1 MAQQTTSD
9 ARHRQLLEAI
19 SDVQS
24 IYIGGGQSA
33 NASFER
39 LLDILLEITGSEY
52 GFVGEVVG
60 VGDGVNPWMRTRAVT
75 DISWDEASR
84 TLFKGSGQDGVMEFT
99 NTELLFAPVLRTHK
113 PVIANSAKGDP
124 LDVKLPAGH
133 PPIYAFTALPM
144 MSGDELLGIA
154 GVANREGGYDAE
166 LAQFLTPLTNT
177 IGAFI
182 KARRLDEAARAS
194 QDRLEHSESR
204 YALAV
209 EGTGAGIWEWDS
221 VAETLYW
228 SKRLLEI
235 MGLPETYQPPSSK
248 AGLDFMHPADRERYQ
263 TAIWRHLE
271 DGTPLRERLRVRH
284 ADGRWIYVESHGQAE
299 KVESGAPRR
308 MVGTLLDVSEIAEA
322 ESRALKAGLTAE
334 VAVNSAHMG
343 QWWYSLDDDSLSLDT
358 RCAALLGRPDLEKKT
373 LSLKEFQALVEVQD
387 RGQVAQTLN
396 EVLASQDGRI
406 SVAYRIVRADGDL
419 VWLQVDGAVIR
430 RDDSGRPLEMTG
442 IAADQTPLRKAEQ
455 EANEHRRLYELAI
468 KGSDLAVFDLDFQAD
483 RLFASSGYY
492 EMTGNPQPTNQ
503 RRIADFLEAVHPD
516 DLAGVQKTL
525 REPVVAPGTP
535 GPHKQHQV
543 FRLRHRDGHYLW
555 IEGVG
560 EVLCAP
566 DGRPERMSGTLRNI
580 TEKLRI
586 EHEARQAGLRAQ
598 MALRVA
604 GLGVWELDVANN
616 ALVMD
621 AAMAAI
627 LGAPE
632 LATQTVSREDMMA
645 FLHPGDEAVIH
656 ERVAQIFTG
665 QTEQQVLEHR
675 IINAMG
681 QNVWIKVFMRVV
693 DRDERDLPA
702 RLMGIVE
709 NLTEQK
715 AAEDTLKTAL
725 ARVEAASEAKSQFLA
740 NMSHEIRTP
749 LNGVLGIAQ
758 LLALTDLSDR
768 QKDFVQ
774 TIRSSGRAL
783 LSIIEDILDLSKIEV
798 GKLKLVKR
806 PVRPAD
812 VIAETVQ
819 AHAPEAERKAL
830 PLTADIAPELSR
842 LAMID
847 ANRLRQILSN
857 LLGNAIKFTDKGEV
871 RLEAR
876 LTDQG
881 LVRVDVHDTGPGMNE
896 TVQQRVFGRFE
907 QADMSHSR
915 THEGSGLGLAIAR
928 ELVTLM
934 GGQIGVTSQLGQGA
948 CFWFEFPAPVA
959 NHEDA
964 AQEVSQTRSAV
975 SSKIINQ
982 DKRVLVVDDQKV
994 NREVTAEMVRQGGFE
1009 PVLAS
1014 SGGEALD
1021 LLQGEHFD
1029 AVLMDLH
1036 MPGMGGEEAIQRIR
1050 AGEVGQSGV
1059 PIYVVSADATV
1070 ETRSRVQS
1078 LDVEGYFSKPVE
1090 LQALVSA
1097 LNALSPVAAPDPAR
1111 AQSVNP

>member
-1 MAQQTTSD
+1 MPREMTSD
-9 ARHRQLLEAI
+9 ARSRQLLEAI

-24 IYIGGGQSA
+24 IYIGGEQSA
-33 NASFER
+33 KASFER
-39 LLDILLEITGSEY
+39 LLDILLEITASEY

-60 VGDGVNPWMRTRAVT
+60 AGDGVNPWLRTWAMT
-75 DISWDEASR
+75 DISWDDASR
-84 TLFKGSGQDGVMEFT
+84 ALYAQSGQAGVMEFT
-99 NTELLFAPVLRTHK
+99 NTELIFASVLKTHK
-113 PVIANSAKGDP
+113 PVITNSAKGKP
-124 LDVKLPAGH
+124 LEVNLPAGH
-133 PPIYAFTALPM
+133 PAMNGFMALPM

-204 YALAV
+204 YALAI

-221 VAETLYW
+221 EAETLYW
-228 SKRLLEI
+228 SNRLLEI

-284 ADGRWIYVESHGQAE
+284 TDGRWIYVESHGQAE
-299 KVESGAPRR
+299 KVESGTPRR
-308 MVGTLLDVSEIAEA
+308 MVGTLVDVSEIAEA

-334 VAVNSAHMG
+334 VAVNSASMG
-343 QWWYSLDDDSLSLDT
+343 QWWYSVEEKVIYLD
-358 RCAALLGRPDLEKKT
+358 RRFAALIGRLDLENKSFP
-373 LSLKEFQALVEVQD
+373 LEQMQALMVGQD
-387 RGQVAQTLN
+387 GDDVATRL
-396 EVLASQDGRI
+396 EMALRSEDGRI
-406 SVAYRIVRADGDL
+406 SVAHRVVHPDGD
-419 VWLQVDGAVIR
+419 VRWLQVDGAVIR
-430 RDDSGRPLEMTG
+430 RDDTGRPLEMTG
-442 IAADQTPLRKAEQ
+442 IAVDQTPLRRAEQ

-468 KGSDLAVFDLDFQAD
+468 NGSDLAVFDLDFQAD
-483 RLFASSGYY
+483 RLFASPGYY

-516 DLAGVQKTL
+516 DLAAVQATL
-525 REPVVAPGTP
+525 REPVVDPEAP

-566 DGRPERMSGTLRNI
+566 DGRPKRMSGTLRNI

-586 EHEARQAGLRAQ
+586 EQEARQAGLRAQ

-604 GLGVWELDVANN
+604 GLGVWELDITND

-632 LATQTVSREDMMA
+632 MATQTIRREDMMA
-645 FLHPGDEAVIH
+645 FLHPGDEAVIQ
-656 ERVAQIFTG
+656 ERVAQVFTG

-675 IINAMG
+675 IINAAG
-681 QNVWIKVFMRVV
+681 QNAWIKVFMRVV
-693 DRDERDLPA
+693 DRDERNLPT

-715 AAEDTLKTAL
+715 AAEEALKTAL

-812 VIAETVQ
+812 VISETVQ
-819 AHAPEAERKAL
+819 AHAPDAERKDL
-830 PLTADIAPELSR
+830 PLKADIAPELSR

-871 RLEAR
+871 RLKAH

-881 LVRVDVHDTGPGMNE
+881 LVRVEVHDTGPGMNE
-896 TVQQRVFGRFE
+896 TVQKRVFGRFE

-964 AQEVSQTRSAV
+964 AQEVSQTRPAA

-994 NREVTAEMVRQGGFE
+994 NREVTAEMVRQGGYE

-1050 AGEVGQSGV
+1050 AGEAGQSGV

-1097 LNALSPVAAPDPAR
+1097 LNALAPETAQ
-1111 AQSVNP
+1111 AQSVNQ

>member
-1 MAQQTTSD
+1 MARETTSD
-9 ARHRQLLEAI
+9 ARSRQLLEAI

-24 IYIGGGQSA
+24 IYIGGEQSA

-39 LLDILLEITGSEY
+39 LLEILLEITGSDY

-60 VGDGVNPWMRTRAVT
+60 VGDGVNPWLRTRAAT
-75 DISWDEASR
+75 DISWDDASR
-84 TLFKGSGQDGVMEFT
+84 ALFKGGGQEGVMEFT
-99 NTELLFAPVLRTHK
+99 NTELIFASVLKTRE
-113 PVIANSAKGDP
+113 PVIANSAKGEP
-124 LDVKLPAGH
+124 LKVKLPAGH
-133 PPIYAFTALPM
+133 PPMYAFMALPM
-144 MSGDELLGIA
+144 MSGDELLGVA
-154 GVANREGGYDAE
+154 GVANREGGYGAE

-194 QDRLEHSESR
+194 QDRLEQSESR
-204 YALAV
+204 YALAI

-221 VAETLYW
+221 EAETLYW

-235 MGLPETYQPPSSK
+235 MGLPETYQPPTSK

-284 ADGRWIYVESHGQAE
+284 TDGRWIYVESHGQAE
-299 KVESGAPRR
+299 TVKSGTARR
-308 MVGTLLDVSEIAEA
+308 MVGTLVDVSEIAEA

-334 VAVNSAHMG
+334 VAVDSARMG
-343 QWWYSLDDDSLSLDT
+343 QWWYRLDEDVLTLDK
-358 RCAALLGRPDLEKKT
+358 RCAALLGRPDLEENALT
-373 LSLKEFQALVEVQD
+373 LKEFQSLVEVRD
-387 RGQVAQTLN
+387 RSQVVQTLN
-396 EVLASQDGRI
+396 KALASQDGRI
-406 SVAYRIVRADGDL
+406 SVAYRVVRSDGDL

-430 RDDSGRPLEMTG
+430 RDDAGQPLEMTG

-468 KGSDLAVFDLDFQAD
+468 NGSDLAVFDLDFLAD
-483 RLFASSGYY
+483 RLFASPGYY

-516 DLAGVQKTL
+516 DLAAVQKTL
-525 REPVVAPGTP
+525 REPVIDPGAA

-555 IEGVG
+555 LEGVG

-566 DGRPERMSGTLRNI
+566 DGRPKRMSGTLRNI

-586 EHEARQAGLRAQ
+586 EQEARQAGLRAQ

-604 GLGVWELDVANN
+604 GLGVWELDVASN

-627 LGAPE
+627 LGAPDM
-632 LATQTVSREDMMA
+632 ASQTIRREDMMA
-645 FLHPGDEAVIH
+645 FLHPGDEAVVH
-656 ERVAQIFTG
+656 EQVAQIFTG
-665 QTEQQVLEHR
+665 QTEQLVLEHR
-675 IINAMG
+675 IINAEG
-681 QNVWIKVFMRVV
+681 QNTWIKVFIRVV
-693 DRDERDLPA
+693 DRDEHDLPT
-702 RLMGIVE
+702 RMMGIVE

-715 AAEDTLKTAL
+715 AAEEALKTAL

-768 QKDFVQ
+768 QKEFVQ

-812 VIAETVQ
+812 VISETVQ
-819 AHAPEAERKAL
+819 AHTPEAERKAL
-830 PLTADIAPELSR
+830 PLKASIAPELSR

-847 ANRLRQILSN
+847 ANRLRQVLSN

-896 TVQQRVFGRFE
+896 TVQKRVFGRFE

-934 GGQIGVTSQLGQGA
+934 GGHIGVTSQSGQGA
-948 CFWFEFPAPVA
+948 CFWFEIPAPIA

-964 AQEVSQTRSAV
+964 AQEVSQARPTV
-975 SSKIINQ
+975 SSKVIHQ

-994 NREVTAEMVRQGGFE
+994 NREVTAEMVRQGGYE
-1009 PVLAS
+1009 PILAA

-1021 LLQGEHFD
+1021 LLQDEHFD

-1036 MPGMGGEEAIQRIR
+1036 MPGMGGEEAIKRIR
-1050 AGEVGQSGV
+1050 AGEAGQSGV

-1097 LNALSPVAAPDPAR
+1097 LNALAPDAM
-1111 AQSVNP
+1111 AQPSQSQNVSR